1 MNHHISERHFYY
13 FHLVDKE
20 NKAQCS
26 KCHAL
31 NHQPISG
38 GSRGIEP
45 VGLKV
50 HGINLC
56 TQTHWHFFM
65 VCVTGT
71 FMKLWQENIQGYKT
85 QLPAP
90 LFQPEELRKGG
101 TDVSELSIF
110 RETPVLLFPFPGV
123 LVQSCLVLYGSP
135 YAHWNLNVKQV
146 RLEPCI
152 AWLSAKK
159 SSRTFWK
166 PWRTFFLLPIVT
178 FHVPV
183 PGGGWKEHTFQ
194 LSVQL

>member
-71 FMKLWQENIQGYKT
+71 FMKL
-85 QLPAP
+85 
-90 LFQPEELRKGG
+90 
-101 TDVSELSIF
+101 
-110 RETPVLLFPFPGV
+110 
-123 LVQSCLVLYGSP
+123 
-135 YAHWNLNVKQV
+135 
-146 RLEPCI
+146 
-152 AWLSAKK
+152 
-159 SSRTFWK
+159 
-166 PWRTFFLLPIVT
+166 
-178 FHVPV
+178 
-183 PGGGWKEHTFQ
+183 
-194 LSVQL
+194 